1 MDTSDES
8 QNIGR
13 NSILPGD
20 KNKKNS
26 SIFGPTESSVRI
38 VLSGNSRI
46 GNTDSQVNIFSNASD
61 FHSNHT
67 PEDAIT
73 QTLAPGRV
81 PSGFGSNLS
90 NYVTASVSHNRLAD
104 TTTSETNLMTNTTG
118 GTNAASSNDIM
129 QLLLVHERRGLL
141 TRNSAKNVSVPGQ
154 FNILNTV
161 NILFLTSVFINI
173 TVFSA

>member
-1 MDTSDES
+1 M
-8 QNIGR
+8 
-13 NSILPGD
+13 
-20 KNKKNS
+20 
-26 SIFGPTESSVRI
+26 
-38 VLSGNSRI
+38 
-46 GNTDSQVNIFSNASD
+46 NIFSNASD

-90 NYVTASVSHNRLAD
+90 NYVTASASHNRLAD

-118 GTNAASSNDIM
+118 GTNAASSSDIM

-154 FNILNTV
+154 FNILSTV